1 MSQEQGVT
9 FFFVRPDAEQEKTD
23 FKTALGNENTRRIF
37 RLVLGVS
44 NALGPSYAR
53 DGHSTEY
60 NEGLRAVGLWLAAKI
75 EQAAPGQVAALMRES
90 GEEYAAYQAAR
101 SRSNGRPES

>member
-1 MSQEQGVT
+1 MNQAQPGLT
-9 FFFVRPDAEQEKTD
+9 FFFVRPDAAQEKTD
-23 FKTALGNENTRRIF
+23 FKAALGNENTRRIF

-44 NALGPSYAR
+44 NALGPSHAR
-53 DGHSTEY
+53 DEHSTEY

-90 GEEYAAYQAAR
+90 GEDLAAYQAAKR
-101 SRSNGRPES
+101 EQ